1 MKKIGTITFHCA
13 YNYGAMLQT
22 YALQQRIKSKG
33 YKTEIIDFVPDEL
46 NDAYKVQLLDFSKG
60 INRFISSLT
69 TYNIK
74 KKREEIFKK
83 FLNEKIEISLK
94 KFRTVDELR
103 KAELDYDLCITGS
116 DQVWN
121 PEIVHSS
128 AYFLD
133 FGNKKMGRMSYAAS
147 FGQENI
153 LEKYEEEIGALL
165 KNFEIISV
173 REKSGID
180 LVKRLSKKDAIQVL
194 DPVFLLSKE
203 EWKFL
208 ENDVIEKLNLK
219 NGYILLYSMEK
230 NVKLL
235 EYAEKLKKYMNKPIV
250 IIHSSYGLKVQIEIL
265 KSKNINIVVAGPQ
278 EFITLFSNANFI
290 ITNSFHGTSFSIIF
304 DKPFLCIPHSTRN
317 TRMESIL
324 NLLKLE
330 KRFLKDTD
338 NYLEGKELYIK
349 GNFKDVKTELIMK
362 KEIEKSENF
371 LFDSIEYF
379 RKNNE

>member
-22 YALQQRIKSKG
+22 YALQQKIKDKG
-33 YKTEIIDFVPDEL
+33 YKTEVINFVPDEL
-46 NDAYKVQLLDFSKG
+46 NDEYKVKLLNFSKG
-60 INRFISSLT
+60 IKKFISSLT
-69 TYNIK
+69 TYNIN

-94 KFRTVDELR
+94 EFRTVEEL
-103 KAELDYDLCITGS
+103 KKVKLDYDLCITGS

-121 PEIVHSS
+121 PAIVHST

-133 FGNKKMGRMSYAAS
+133 FGSRNMGRISYAAS

-153 LEKYEEEIGALL
+153 LKEYERKIGNLL
-165 KNFEIISV
+165 KNFDFISI
-173 REKSGID
+173 REKSGVN
-180 LVKRLSKKDAIQVL
+180 LVKKLSEKNAIQVL

-230 NVKLL
+230 NQKLL
-235 EYAEKLKKYMNKPIV
+235 EYAEKIKEHINKPIV
-250 IIHSSYGLKVQIEIL
+250 IIHSSYGLKAQIEIL
-265 KSKNINIVVAGPQ
+265 KSKNINIAVAGPQ
-278 EFITLFSNANFI
+278 EFITLFVNADFI

-304 DKPFLCIPHSTRN
+304 DKPFLSIPHSTRN
-317 TRMESIL
+317 TRLESIL

-338 NYLEGKELYIK
+338 KYLTAKELLIK
-349 GNFKDVKTELIMK
+349 GNFKDVDTDRIMK

-379 RKNNE
+379 RMENE